1 MACLDL
7 SRRPPTLTNFTMDT
21 PSTMTPAQVAAAMV
35 AAGVVKH
42 NTRIDKVFFKA
53 ASFLLADSNAYV

>member
-1 MACLDL
+1 MLDL
-7 SRRPPTLTNFTMDT
+7 PRRPPAVTNYTMDT

-35 AAGVVKH
+35 AAGAVKH

-53 ASFLLADSNAYV
+53 ASFLSLDSNAYL